1 MNFFR
6 SPLFIGM
13 ILLPII
19 LVFIFRK
26 KGAAAT
32 KKESESTGTAP
43 KKIQPNGKSCAGN
56 PRGLRNNNPGN
67 IRIGSS
73 AWMGKIPVSQNTDGS
88 FEQFETWVYGVRAM
102 TKLIRNYINDG
113 HNTISKIINRYAPP
127 HENSTNQYIA
137 FVVQKTGKFN
147 NQQLDPNDK
156 TVIRRLIQAMA
167 QMELGC
173 NLITDAE
180 FNKAW
185 DLL

>member
-26 KGAAAT
+26 KGDAAN
-32 KKESESTGTAP
+32 KKETGSTGTAP
-43 KKIQPNGKSCAGN
+43 KIQPNGKSCAGN

-73 AWMGKIPVSQNTDGS
+73 AWQGKIPVSQNTDGS
-88 FEQFETWVYGVRAM
+88 FEQFETWVHGVRAM
-102 TKLIRNYINDG
+102 TKLVRNYILDG
-113 HNTISKIINRYAPP
+113 HNTINKIINRYAPP

-137 FVVQKTGKFN
+137 FLVKETGIFSNK
-147 NQQLDPNDK
+147 QIDPNDK
-156 TVIRRLIQAMA
+156 TVIRRLIKGMA

-185 DLL
+185 EML